1 MGERW
6 TKALE
11 SGTDSYLVVQSLPT
25 FDDMRFKTP
34 LKKVKAADPD
44 FLDPSSG
51 WTLDRVSWMCYSIL

>member
-6 TKALE
+6 AKALE

-34 LKKVKAADPD
+34 LNKVKAAAPD

-51 WTLDRVSWMCYSIL
+51 WAVDRVSWMC

>member
-25 FDDMRFKTP
+25 FDDMKFNTP
-34 LKKVKAADPD
+34 LIKVKGAKPD
-44 FLDPSSG
+44 LLDPSSG
-51 WTLDRVSWMCYSIL
+51 WTVDRVSWMCYSIL

>member
-6 TKALE
+6 AKALE

-34 LKKVKAADPD
+34 LK
-44 FLDPSSG
+44 
-51 WTLDRVSWMCYSIL
+51 

>member
-1 MGERW
+1 
-6 TKALE
+6 
-11 SGTDSYLVVQSLPT
+11 
-25 FDDMRFKTP
+25 MRFKTP

>member
-34 LKKVKAADPD
+34 KAADPN

-51 WTLDRVSWMCYSIL
+51 WTVDRVSWMCYSIL